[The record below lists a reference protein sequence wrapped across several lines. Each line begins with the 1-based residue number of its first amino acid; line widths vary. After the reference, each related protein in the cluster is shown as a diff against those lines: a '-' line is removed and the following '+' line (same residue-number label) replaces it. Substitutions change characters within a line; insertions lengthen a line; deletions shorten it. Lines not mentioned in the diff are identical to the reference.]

1 MRYYLLGFTTP
12 SETLWYDKINMKD
25 MLYVIRQ
32 NMLEYYHLTEDM
44 YILSRDVLNASFIYK
59 KSTNKLLNPILEI
72 KIYPNVKNIDSV
84 LSIKS

>member
-12 SETLWYDKINMKD
+12 TETLWYDKINMKD
-25 MLYVIRQ
+25 MLIVIRE
-32 NMLEYYHLTEDM
+32 NMLEYYNLTDRQ
-44 YILSRDVLNASFIYK
+44 YILSRDVLNSSFIYK

-72 KIYPNVKNIDSV
+72 KIYPNVKDINAV

>member
-12 SETLWYDKINMKD
+12 SETLWYDKINMRD
-25 MLYVIRQ
+25 MLIVIRQ

-44 YILSRDVLNASFIYK
+44 YILSRDVLNSSFIYK
-59 KSTNKLLNPILEI
+59 KSTNKLLNPILQI
-72 KIYPNVKNIDSV
+72 KIYPNVRDINTV